1 MRRRDALVK
10 NTLTCYKYPPFQP
23 LGVITARGPQR
34 LSVPVPEPDR
44 ENRYE
49 PTRKED
55 ASRLSKP

>member
-10 NTLTCYKYPPFQP
+10 STLTCYKYAPFQP

-49 PTRKED
+49 PT
-55 ASRLSKP
+55 